1 MPEMTTVYRETVDR
15 IPLNF
20 KNEMISAD
28 LLKRQ
33 EKKAYDNPKVRLKK
47 GRKEG
52 GIVIE
57 RNASNREIIFQDP
70 WRYGP
75 VMGEG

>member
-1 MPEMTTVYRETVDR
+1 MVRERDSTTEGTRDTHLRLRSPLSRDRLDAATMPEMTTVYRETVDR

-33 EKKAYDNPKVRLKK
+33 EKKSIRQ
-47 GRKEG
+47 
-52 GIVIE
+52 
-57 RNASNREIIFQDP
+57 S
-70 WRYGP
+70 
-75 VMGEG
+75 